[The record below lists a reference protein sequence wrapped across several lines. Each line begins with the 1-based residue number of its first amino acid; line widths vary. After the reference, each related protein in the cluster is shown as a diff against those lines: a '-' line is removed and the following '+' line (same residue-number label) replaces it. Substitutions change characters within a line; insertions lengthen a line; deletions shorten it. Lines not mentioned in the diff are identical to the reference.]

1 LAHIN
6 CILYPPTLEYHYLIQ
21 RPQHLMRSF
30 SELGIPAFFLNNSSI
45 YSKDKPGIRK
55 LNEFFY
61 LFNQVDPTP
70 FLGNSKPI
78 VYYTSA
84 AHVDMVRQYNPELVI
99 FDSVD
104 EPSEEFESWRPNYY
118 RAVSSA
124 DLVLTASDKL
134 YQMAKALNPRV
145 YLLPNA
151 CDYDY
156 FSGKNNRDYQEAD
169 SDIAGIEKPI
179 IGYIGVVV
187 SWCDLD
193 LITAVADSFP
203 HCNLIVIGPLYNIS
217 QVPQRPNIHWLGF
230 KPYEKLAAYARNFD
244 VGIIPFKNT
253 SMTESVNPIKMWEY
267 MAVGLPVVA
276 TALPEAR
283 KHGDLVLYSETREDF
298 LRNIERALYQDTPE
312 KKQQRQQVAQE
323 NSWMQR
329 AQTVI
334 EIIKEELE
342 RRELAADPT
351 PVWIEDEIIS
361 NSNWEGLSRPDNGFV
376 YHHALS
382 GSRVKVASRLS
393 LAAASPLR
401 GIPEDKYSHWDYL
414 PRIPNRP
421 VYGLPIKRRGSKYQ
435 SSWGNWGYKR
445 GSGQLKRLVVKKA
458 VNYRKGLGW
467 SAL

>member
-1 LAHIN
+1 MAHIN

-179 IGYIGVVV
+179 IGYIGVVA

-193 LITAVADSFP
+193 LITAVAIAFP
-203 HCNLIVIGPLYNIS
+203 
-217 QVPQRPNIHWLGF
+217 
-230 KPYEKLAAYARNFD
+230 
-244 VGIIPFKNT
+244 
-253 SMTESVNPIKMWEY
+253 
-267 MAVGLPVVA
+267 
-276 TALPEAR
+276 
-283 KHGDLVLYSETREDF
+283 
-298 LRNIERALYQDTPE
+298 
-312 KKQQRQQVAQE
+312 
-323 NSWMQR
+323 
-329 AQTVI
+329 TVI
-334 EIIKEELE
+334 
-342 RRELAADPT
+342 
-351 PVWIEDEIIS
+351 
-361 NSNWEGLSRPDNGFV
+361 
-376 YHHALS
+376 
-382 GSRVKVASRLS
+382 
-393 LAAASPLR
+393 
-401 GIPEDKYSHWDYL
+401 
-414 PRIPNRP
+414 
-421 VYGLPIKRRGSKYQ
+421 
-435 SSWGNWGYKR
+435 
-445 GSGQLKRLVVKKA
+445 
-458 VNYRKGLGW
+458 
-467 SAL
+467 